1 MEKFEDSETLTQI
14 SIAIFSLTLIIIS
27 SLFNPNLKAQIVKAG
42 SIETHVESDKDF
54 EYEFEN
60 EIKDGKY
67 EFNLQ
72 QIQKAGSN
80 AVQVQ
85 RGRENRKSAGCSG
98 GEKAGCYA

>member
-1 MEKFEDSETLTQI
+1 MLQT
-14 SIAIFSLTLIIIS
+14 IFSEIIGFFVGCI
-27 SLFNPNLKAQIVKAG
+27 LGGIAGYNIKVKKVIKHKQKAG
-42 SIETHVESDKDF
+42 DNSKQQQ

-85 RGRENRKSAGCSG
+85 RGRENRK
-98 GEKAGCYA
+98 